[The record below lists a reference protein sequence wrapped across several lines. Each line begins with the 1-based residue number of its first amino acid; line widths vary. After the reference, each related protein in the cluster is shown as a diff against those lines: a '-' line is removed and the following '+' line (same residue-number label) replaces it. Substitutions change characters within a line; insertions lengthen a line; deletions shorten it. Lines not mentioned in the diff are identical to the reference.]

1 MASSTPSGGQR
12 LRLRQRDSGGVGD
25 AHTRA
30 AALGG
35 SSRRAARADENA
47 TQVLA
52 ARIMRVQHIIDVA
65 VQLRWRALIARLE
78 LGAEIGPFFTSSA
91 TKPLPKGC
99 CAL

>member
-1 MASSTPSGGQR
+1 MLTPGP
-12 LRLRQRDSGGVGD
+12 
-25 AHTRA
+25 
-30 AALGG
+30 LGG
-35 SSRRAARADENA
+35 SSRRAARADAA

-78 LGAEIGPFFTSSA
+78 LGAEIGPSSRPSA